1 MKMFRPVLSAMCC
14 TSVLLSLASCK
25 PIEPES
31 PTEKEEGDE
40 EIIFTIDPAD
50 IVVGEPEYGEL
61 SDNL

>member
-1 MKMFRPVLSAMCC
+1 MKMFRPFLSAICC
-14 TSVLLSLASCK
+14 TAVLLSIAGCK
-25 PIEPES
+25 PIEPET

-50 IVVGEPEYGEL
+50 IIVGDPEYGEL